1 MRHRNAGFTLIELMI
16 VVAIIG
22 ILASVAIPQYMQFL
36 GKSKWKSAY
45 YELSQPRIS
54 IDVFRNQGDSP
65 TLAQINVAAET
76 THCKNSLTF
85 DGDGVGKFECT
96 IKGGPSTVALGKIT
110 LNRDKDGVWS
120 CTTTVA
126 QNMVGETAQCTGT

>member
-1 MRHRNAGFTLIELMI
+1 MI

-22 ILASVAIPQYMQFL
+22 ILASVAVPAYMQFL

-54 IDVFRNQGDSP
+54 IDVFRNQGDAP
-65 TLAQINVAAET
+65 TLAQINVREET

-85 DGDGVGKFECT
+85 DGDGVGTFECI
-96 IKGGPSTVALGKIT
+96 IKGGPGAVAEGTISLT
-110 LNRDKDGVWS
+110 RDKDGVWS
-120 CTTTVA
+120 CATSVK
-126 QNMVGETAQCTGT
+126 QNMVGDAAQCSGN